1 MKLSPELLTGVA
13 VFSVFLVAFA
23 WLKVHYF
30 IRDTTEYIRSWKK
43 EPPASIKKLT
53 DIEVELTL
61 LTDSHAALHTGL
73 KN

>member
-53 DIEVELTL
+53 DI
-61 LTDSHAALHTGL
+61 
-73 KN
+73 